1 MVFILDF
8 QALAETDLRKQLLNL
23 LDILSSSAGAPGAV
37 DFHFQDKGYESS
49 LIWAQILMSRR
60 FVP

>member
-1 MVFILDF
+1 MMMYDF

-37 DFHFQDKGYESS
+37 DFHFQDKGYGSR
-49 LIWAQILMSRR
+49 LIWALILMSRR
-60 FVP
+60 LVL